1 MTRRGILAW
10 LALAFPMWA
19 LMEGCTAEGAGCGTS
34 LGQPV
39 TDTLWF
45 EDTPEQLLVTD
56 RVEVHWWPGDTL
68 PHAVLHAWEGT
79 VDGIEVS
86 LDNGELMIEDRNR
99 CGWVRRLD
107 AVPRV
112 DLRGM
117 MPREL
122 LLESQA
128 DFIMEAP
135 CTSGDLTV
143 EGDQM
148 AGRMDL
154 WFEADS
160 LKVRLPSGIG
170 HASAKG
176 TAVRFSTFRSGY
188 GDFDASALNA
198 ERVVAHQAG
207 TGVMTLRPEGYLYLE
222 LSGAGTVYVLSEPEA
237 QDLYVWPEATGEII
251 GP

>member
-1 MTRRGILAW
+1 MTTGRFLAW
-10 LALAFPMWA
+10 LALAFPVWT
-19 LMEGCTAEGAGCGTS
+19 LMEGCTAEGAGCTTS

-39 TDTLWF
+39 SDTLWF
-45 EDTPEQLLVTD
+45 ADMPEQLLVTN

-68 PHAVLHAWEGT
+68 PHAVRHAWDGT
-79 VDGIEVS
+79 VDGIEVG
-86 LDNGELMIEDRNR
+86 LDNAQLMIEDRNR
-99 CGWVRRLD
+99 CGWVRRLS

-117 MPREL
+117 MPREV

-135 CTSGDLTV
+135 CKSGDLTV

-148 AGRMDL
+148 AGRIDL

-160 LKVRLPSGIG
+160 LKVRLPNGIG

>member
-1 MTRRGILAW
+1 MTRARFLAW
-10 LALAFPMWA
+10 LALALPVWT
-19 LMEGCTAEGAGCGTS
+19 LMEGCTAEGAGCGTP
-34 LGQPV
+34 LGRSV
-39 TDTLWF
+39 SDTL
-45 EDTPEQLLVTD
+45 ELQDMPEQLLVTD

-68 PHAVLHAWEGT
+68 PFAVRPAWAGT
-79 VDGIEVS
+79 LDGIEFS
-86 LDNGELMIEDRNR
+86 LSDGELMIEDRNR

-112 DLRGM
+112 DLYGM
-117 MPREL
+117 MPREVR
-122 LLESQA
+122 LESQA

-143 EGDQM
+143 EGNQM

-160 LKVRLPSGIG
+160 LKVRLPNGIG
-170 HASAKG
+170 HPSAKG
-176 TAVRFSTFRSGY
+176 TAVRFSTFRSGF

-237 QDLYVWPEATGEII
+237 QDVNIWPEATGEII

>member
-1 MTRRGILAW
+1 MTIGRFLAW
-10 LALAFPMWA
+10 LALAFPVWT
-19 LMEGCTAEGAGCGTS
+19 LMEGCTAEGAGCTTS

-39 TDTLWF
+39 SDTLWF
-45 EDTPEQLLVTD
+45 ADMPEQLLVTN

-68 PHAVLHAWEGT
+68 PHAVRHAWDGT
-79 VDGIEVS
+79 VEGIEVG
-86 LDNGELMIEDRNR
+86 LDNAQLMIEDRNR
-99 CGWVRRLD
+99 CGWVRRLS

-117 MPREL
+117 MPREV

-135 CTSGDLTV
+135 CTSGDLMV

-148 AGRMDL
+148 AGRNDL

-160 LKVRLPSGIG
+160 LKERLPNGIG

-188 GDFDASALNA
+188 GDFDASAFNA

>member
-1 MTRRGILAW
+1 
-10 LALAFPMWA
+10 
-19 LMEGCTAEGAGCGTS
+19 
-34 LGQPV
+34 
-39 TDTLWF
+39 
-45 EDTPEQLLVTD
+45 
-56 RVEVHWWPGDTL
+56 
-68 PHAVLHAWEGT
+68 
-79 VDGIEVS
+79 VDGIEVG
-86 LDNGELMIEDRNR
+86 LDNAQLMIEDRNR
-99 CGWVRRLD
+99 CGWVRRLS

-117 MPREL
+117 MPREV

-148 AGRMDL
+148 AGRIDL

-160 LKVRLPSGIG
+160 LKVRLPNGIG